1 MTKST
6 HILDDN
12 IKTFINMSDQ
22 LNQHHAG
29 KFVLIYNSN
38 FIASYDN
45 FDNAAREAIKQFGR
59 GPYLI
64 RQVGAPTEMPMPAS
78 VAYRPIHANH

>member
-1 MTKST
+1 MTEVH

-12 IKTFINMSDQ
+12 IQIFLEMSDE

-29 KFVLIYNSN
+29 KFILIYNSE

-45 FDNAAREAIKQFGR
+45 FDNAAKDAVEKFCK

-64 RQVGAPTEMPMPAS
+64 RQVGAPTEMTMPAS
-78 VAYRPIHANH
+78 VAHRLHYAHN

>member
-1 MTKST
+1 MTNSR
-6 HILDDN
+6 HLLDDN
-12 IKTFINMSDQ
+12 IKTFNNMSDE

-29 KFVLIYNSN
+29 KFVLIYDGE

-45 FDNAAREAIKQFGR
+45 FDNAAREAVKRFGR

-78 VAYRPIHANH
+78 VAYRPIHAHN